1 MTFFLTL
8 VITGI
13 SVGSVYALIAT
24 GLNVT
29 FWTTRTLNFGQ
40 GSLMMLCSL
49 GFAFL
54 VTSRISVPLAIC
66 FCLLVAGLIGVLVE
80 RLTVRPALKRGVG
93 SMGWVVST
101 LGLGI
106 LIQGLAAKFF
116 GSQAVAFPEILFS
129 VKDSIRIGGVA
140 LSLQYVVVIVI
151 TLVVMGA
158 LELLV
163 RYTRWG
169 HAVLAVSEDAEL
181 ARVQGIPV
189 DFIVASS
196 FIASGVLAGL
206 AGLLAAQIGG
216 TVDSSFGF
224 DLVLLGFVAAVLGGM
239 GSSAGALAGGIGLGI
254 VTKLVGGYVSTAAE
268 HGIAF
273 ALLMLILT
281 LLPNGFFG
289 RIEVRR
295 A

>member
-1 MTFFLTL
+1 MTFFVTL
-8 VITGI
+8 VLTGI

-24 GLNVT
+24 GLNLT

-40 GSLMMLCSL
+40 GSIMMLCSL

-54 VTSRISVPLAIC
+54 VMNRISLPLAVC
-66 FCLLVAGLIGVLVE
+66 LCLLVSGVIGVVVE
-80 RLTVRPALKRGVG
+80 RLTVRPALKRVG

-106 LIQGLAAKFF
+106 LIQGLAAKLF

-129 VKDSIRIGGVA
+129 VKDNIRIGGIA

-151 TLVVMGA
+151 TLVIMAA
-158 LELLV
+158 LELFL
-163 RYTRWG
+163 RRTRWG
-169 HAVLAVSEDAEL
+169 HAVRAVSEDAEL

-189 DFIVASS
+189 DLIVVSSFVASS
-196 FIASGVLAGL
+196 LLAGL

-239 GSSAGALAGGIGLGI
+239 GSSAGALSGGIGLGI
-254 VTKLVGGYVSTAAE
+254 ITKLVGGYISTAAE

-273 ALLMLILT
+273 ALLMLILA
-281 LLPNGFFG
+281 LLPNGFLG
-289 RIEVRR
+289 RAEVRR

>member
-1 MTFFLTL
+1 VTFFVTL
-8 VITGI
+8 VLTGI

-24 GLNVT
+24 GLNLT

-40 GSLMMLCSL
+40 GSIMMLCSL

-54 VTSRISVPLAIC
+54 VMNRVSLPLAVC
-66 FCLLVAGLIGVLVE
+66 LCLLISGLIGVVVE
-80 RLTVRPALKRGVG
+80 RLTVRPALKRVG

-106 LIQGLAAKFF
+106 LIQGVAAKLF

-129 VKDSIRIGGVA
+129 VKDNIRIAGIA

-151 TLVVMGA
+151 TLVIMAG
-158 LELLV
+158 LEMFL
-163 RYTRWG
+163 RRTRWG
-169 HAVLAVSEDAEL
+169 HAVRAVSEDAEL

-189 DFIVASS
+189 DLIVVSSFVASS
-196 FIASGVLAGL
+196 LLAGL

-239 GSSAGALAGGIGLGI
+239 GSSAGALSGGIGLGI
-254 VTKLVGGYVSTAAE
+254 ITKLVGGYISTAAE

-273 ALLMLILT
+273 ALLMLILA
-281 LLPNGFFG
+281 LLPNGFLG
-289 RIEVRR
+289 RAEVRR

>member
-1 MTFFLTL
+1 VNFFLTL
-8 VITGI
+8 VLTGV

-24 GLNVT
+24 GLNLS

-40 GSLMMLCSL
+40 GSIMMLCSF
-49 GFAFL
+49 GFAFM
-54 VTSRISVPLAIC
+54 VTNRVSLPVAIGVC
-66 FCLLVAGLIGVLVE
+66 FVVSALIGVVVE
-80 RLTVRPALKRGVG
+80 RLTVRPALKRGGG

-129 VKDSIRIGGVA
+129 VRDSVRIAGVA
-140 LSLQYVVVIVI
+140 FSLQYAVVIAI
-151 TLVVMGA
+151 TLTVILS
-158 LELLV
+158 LELFL
-163 RYTRWG
+163 RHSRLG
-169 HAVLAVSEDAEL
+169 HAVRAVSEDAEF

-189 DFIVASS
+189 DLIVVSSFVASS
-196 FIASGVLAGL
+196 LLAAL

-224 DLVLLGFVAAVLGGM
+224 DLVLLGFVAGVLGGM
-239 GSSAGALAGGIGLGI
+239 GSSAGALFGGIALGI
-254 VTKLVGGYVSTAAE
+254 ITKLVGGYISTAAE

-273 ALLMLILT
+273 ALLMLILA

-289 RIEVRR
+289 RNEVRR

>member
-1 MTFFLTL
+1 VTFFVTL
-8 VITGI
+8 VLTGI

-24 GLNVT
+24 GLNLT

-40 GSLMMLCSL
+40 GSIMMLCSL

-54 VTSRISVPLAIC
+54 VMNRISLPLAVC
-66 FCLLVAGLIGVLVE
+66 LCLLVSGVIGVVVE
-80 RLTVRPALKRGVG
+80 RLTVRPALKRVG

-106 LIQGLAAKFF
+106 LIQGLAAKLF

-129 VKDSIRIGGVA
+129 VKDNIRIGGIA

-151 TLVVMGA
+151 TLVIMAA
-158 LELLV
+158 LELFL
-163 RYTRWG
+163 RRTRWG
-169 HAVLAVSEDAEL
+169 HAVRAVSEDAEL

-189 DFIVASS
+189 DLIVVSSFVASS
-196 FIASGVLAGL
+196 LLAGL

-239 GSSAGALAGGIGLGI
+239 GSSAGALSGGIGLGI
-254 VTKLVGGYVSTAAE
+254 ITKLVGGYISTAAE

-273 ALLMLILT
+273 ALLMLILA
-281 LLPNGFFG
+281 LLPNGFLG
-289 RIEVRR
+289 RAEVRR

>member
-1 MTFFLTL
+1 MNFFLTL
-8 VITGI
+8 VLTGI

-24 GLNVT
+24 GLNLT

-40 GSLMMLCSL
+40 GSIMMLCSL

-54 VTSRISVPLAIC
+54 VAGSVSLGVA
-66 FCLLVAGLIGVLVE
+66 FCLCLLIAGAIGIVVD
-80 RLTVRPALKRGVG
+80 RLTVRPALKRGGG

-101 LGLGI
+101 LGFGI
-106 LIQGLAAKFF
+106 FLQGLAAKFF

-129 VKDSIRIGGVA
+129 VRDSIRIGGVA
-140 LSLQYVVVIVI
+140 LSLQYLVVIVV
-151 TLVVMGA
+151 TLVILLG
-158 LELLV
+158 LELFL
-163 RYTRWG
+163 RRTQWG
-169 HAVLAVSEDAEL
+169 HAVRAVSEDAEL

-189 DFIVASS
+189 DAIVGISFVASS
-196 FIASGVLAGL
+196 LLAGL

-224 DLVLLGFVAAVLGGM
+224 DLVLLGFVAGVLGGM

-254 VTKLVGGYVSTAAE
+254 ITKLVGGYISTAAE

-273 ALLMLILT
+273 ALLMLILA

-289 RIEVRR
+289 RSEVRR

>member
-1 MTFFLTL
+1 VTFFLTL
-8 VITGI
+8 VLTGI

-24 GLNVT
+24 GLNLT

-40 GSLMMLCSL
+40 GSIMMLCSL

-54 VTSRISVPLAIC
+54 VMSRVSLPLAIC
-66 FCLLVAGLIGVLVE
+66 LCLLISGLIGVVVE

-129 VKDSIRIGGVA
+129 VRDSIRIAGVA

-151 TLVVMGA
+151 TLVIMSA
-158 LELLV
+158 LELLL

-169 HAVLAVSEDAEL
+169 HAVRAVSADAEL

-189 DFIVASS
+189 DLIVISSFVASS
-196 FIASGVLAGL
+196 LLAGL

-239 GSSAGALAGGIGLGI
+239 GSTAGALAGGIGLGI
-254 VTKLVGGYVSTAAE
+254 ITKLVGGYVSTAAE

-273 ALLMLILT
+273 ALLMLILA

-289 RIEVRR
+289 RSEVRR